1 MGWLQL
7 MRDFI
12 EREKRKQAE
21 RDAAK
26 KEKSA
31 EVQDTPESR
40 IATEPEKTKE
50 KAL

>member
-1 MGWLQL
+1 

-31 EVQDTPESR
+31 EIKDTPESK
-40 IATEPEKTKE
+40 IAADPEKAKE
-50 KAL
+50 KAV